1 MSRVLKM
8 MSIAVVL
15 FLAYMWISVLTKSC
29 NRDREEQVKL
39 PEPTQNGDEFA
50 SDDFFTE
57 EGDTSTVK
65 TDDPVDYTEIDETI
79 QKTVEKTKTGSPTS
93 KETDDAAPTVP
104 IKQNNGQTNVNNTKA
119 VEKPSPSPETKK
131 TPSEK
136 PVLKPKVPAIKQAPA
151 DEIKKTEKMPIPV
164 KKATG
169 TGTAAESGGSGGYI
183 VVAGNYLVEAN
194 ANVMLQKL
202 KKAGFTGAETVVF
215 DLSEFHTVI
224 AGRYEKQET
233 AVKTINNLKSKG
245 IDAYLHRK
253 K

>member
-1 MSRVLKM
+1 

-39 PEPTQNGDEFA
+39 PEQTQNGDEFA
-50 SDDFFTE
+50 GDDFFAE
-57 EGDTSTVK
+57 EGDTSSVK

-79 QKTVEKTKTGSPTS
+79 QKTVEKTKTVSPTS
-93 KETDDAAPTVP
+93 QETNDDAPTVP
-104 IKQNNGQTNVNNTKA
+104 IKQNNGQSAVNSTKA
-119 VEKPSPSPETKK
+119 AEKPAPEPNK
-131 TPSEK
+131 TPTEK
-136 PVLKPKVPAIKQAPA
+136 PVLKPKAPAIKQAPA

-164 KKATG
+164 KKG
-169 TGTAAESGGSGGYI
+169 TGASASPESGGSGGYI
-183 VVAGNYLVEAN
+183 VVAGNYLVASN
-194 ANVMLQKL
+194 ADVMLQKL